1 LNGLSREQDSS
12 NDEEMYAESSN
23 SSLLNNE
30 FGLDVDNSKSN
41 PTSNDEVED
50 DDFSSVATAILPRS
64 QLDLPPDENSLV
76 NMSAEE
82 QIFYENF
89 KDGNN
94 IGLK

>member
-1 LNGLSREQDSS
+1 
-12 NDEEMYAESSN
+12 MYAESSN
-23 SSLLNNE
+23 SSLLNND
-30 FGLDVDNSKSN
+30 FGLNVDNSKSN
-41 PTSNDEVED
+41 PTPNDEVED
-50 DDFSSVATAILPRS
+50 DDDDSSVATAILPRS